1 MSFNFAHVWATMAP
15 LSKGVAMVLLAMAIS
30 FIGVTIERLIAFA
43 KSAKESRLFAGQAG
57 KLLEERRLEELVML
71 AKKHEASTLARLFG
85 PVIVRFV
92 QAYEGMT
99 EGALSPVELA
109 RNEAGR
115 RLEAIAEEVR
125 RGMNVIATVG
135 SIAPFVGL
143 LGTVLGII
151 GAFQGIGAAG
161 SSGIGPIMAGISEAL
176 VETAFGL
183 LVAIPAVI
191 AFNYLNA
198 RVSAIDTALAR
209 SSGELMDELEDH
221 FGRVSVGDGA
231 QIVDQHAA

>member
-1 MSFNFAHVWATMAP
+1 MSFNFAHVWSTMAP
-15 LSKGVAMVLLAMAIS
+15 LSKGVALVLLMMAVA

-43 KSAKESRLFAGQAG
+43 RSAKESRVFAGRAG
-57 KLLEERRLEELVML
+57 QLLEEYKFDEIVEL
-71 AKKHEASTLARLFG
+71 AQKHQGSTLARLFG
-85 PVIVRFV
+85 PIASRYIH
-92 QAYEGMT
+92 AYADLGEGGLT
-99 EGALSPVELA
+99 PVELA
-109 RNEAGR
+109 RNESLR
-115 RLEAIAEEVR
+115 RLEGLGEEVR

-151 GAFQGIGAAG
+151 GAFQGIGSAG
-161 SSGIGPIMAGISEAL
+161 SAGIGPVMAGISEAL

-198 RVSAIDTALAR
+198 RVSALDTQLGRAA
-209 SSGELMDELEDH
+209 GELLDELENH
-221 FGRVSVGDGA
+221 FGRS
-231 QIVDQHAA
+231 QSSHRLAAE

>member
-15 LSKGVAMVLLAMAIS
+15 LSKGVALVLLAMAIS
-30 FIGVTIERLIAFA
+30 FIGVTIERLLAFA
-43 KSAKESRLFAGQAG
+43 KSTKESRLFAVQAG
-57 KLLEERRLEELVML
+57 KLLEERRLDELVAL
-71 AKKHEASTLARLFG
+71 SQKHHASTLARLFG
-85 PVIVRFV
+85 PVTMRFLH
-92 QAYEGMT
+92 AYEGMG
-99 EGALSPVELA
+99 EGSLSPVELA
-109 RNEAGR
+109 RNESTR
-115 RLEAIAEEVR
+115 RLEGISEEVR

-151 GAFQGIGAAG
+151 GAFQGIGTAG
-161 SSGIGPIMAGISEAL
+161 SAGIGPIMAGISEAL

-198 RVSAIDTALAR
+198 RVSAIDTQLGR
-209 SSGELMDELEDH
+209 SAGELLDELEDH
-221 FGRVSVGDGA
+221 FGRITAAG
-231 QIVDQHAA
+231 VDQQEAA